1 MLFSTD
7 FGANFATQKMGC
19 EKLYCCK
26 GVVVNYLTRD
36 LLSTCIFKNQQLPSL
51 STPLW
56 LCSFVLDQ
64 EQCDKNNIEQ
74 LEIMDYQGKKSSLL
88 ITLRTLNFSHLSIF
102 PFCRGC
108 RTIILQLMILAFQ
121 LIQQF
126 WHFQANQWLKIT
138 QKSNGLLGYFAEI
151 ILFGSNNLQNV

>member
-102 PFCRGC
+102 HRRSPVGK
-108 RTIILQLMILAFQ
+108 QNNHGDSLMIALSRIPTDSAKT
-121 LIQQF
+121 
-126 WHFQANQWLKIT
+126 WV
-138 QKSNGLLGYFAEI
+138 
-151 ILFGSNNLQNV
+151 FGSSSLPNVQS